1 MSKPYQELKTYM
13 DKAMAIKTAMTLFEW
28 DNETLAPKEA
38 GELTSQVIGV
48 LSGEYFGAVTC
59 DGMKKLLKECREQGG
74 LTEAEAANVREL
86 SEELEQT
93 ICIPQE
99 EYQEFARLTARATS
113 VWARA
118 KKDQDFEAFAP
129 TLEKVIGFQKKF
141 AGYRAKDGK
150 KTYDIMLDDYEKGFS
165 MENLDEFF
173 GLLKKELVP
182 FLKKVMEEGKKIED
196 GFLKGDY
203 PEEKQEELAR
213 LENLVERF
221 KHKPNKASFA
231 RAKRKTMEHMG
242 RVEKPQEDDA
252 HIFTGEINPLLPG
265 SKWVFTSEHLKIG
278 YEKPLLEI
286 TMRIRRGQKIAL
298 LGPNGA
304 GKTTFLKTIAGFLP
318 SLEGSYSL
326 GNQTT
331 IGYFDQHSGAIQSE
345 QTVLE
350 HFTAQFPALT
360 EKEARSILGA
370 YLFGGRD
377 AQKKV
382 SSLSGGEKARL
393 VLAELLQSRPN
404 FLVLDEP
411 TNHMDIQ
418 AKETLESA
426 FRAYKGTI
434 LFVSH
439 DRYLIRQVADAVMIF
454 ENQTVMYY
462 PFGYEHY
469 LERKARENQGGSMAA
484 QIRAEEQALIA
495 GMRAVP
501 KAERH
506 RLREIP
512 EDEAYREWNMGLA
525 AQHLEPAGNA
535 VEYLTEQVRE
545 LRAMWHGSEEYW
557 NGGAWDRM
565 NEYEDRCLRLEQAWE
580 EWHRA
585 CMEWLEKAQEMEVL

>member
-48 LSGEYFGAVTC
+48 LSGEYFEAVTC

-213 LENLVERF
+213 FLAGYVGFDFDCGVMAVSAPPFTTNLHNKDVRITTHYTDSVDSSLFSVIHEAGHGIYELGIRDDLTLTPAGQGASMGMHESQSRFFENIIGRNRAFWVPIYKKVQEMFPRQLGQVDLDRFVEAI
-221 KHKPNKASFA
+221 NKV
-231 RAKRKTMEHMG
+231 T
-242 RVEKPQEDDA
+242 
-252 HIFTGEINPLLPG
+252 PG
-265 SKWVFTSEHLKIG
+265 L
-278 YEKPLLEI
+278 
-286 TMRIRRGQKIAL
+286 IRTEADEL
-298 LGPNGA
+298 
-304 GKTTFLKTIAGFLP
+304 
-318 SLEGSYSL
+318 SYSL
-326 GNQTT
+326 HVLIRYEIEKMLIEEDLDVKKLPDIWAEKYEEYLGIRPENPAEGVLQD
-331 IGYFDQHSGAIQSE
+331 IHWSQGSFGYFPSY
-345 QTVLE
+345 
-350 HFTAQFPALT
+350 AL
-360 EKEARSILGA
+360 G
-370 YLFGGRD
+370 
-377 AQKKV
+377 
-382 SSLSGGEKARL
+382 
-393 VLAELLQSRPN
+393 
-404 FLVLDEP
+404 
-411 TNHMDIQ
+411 
-418 AKETLESA
+418 SA
-426 FRAYKGTI
+426 FGAQLYYHMKKTMDFEGLLADGGIDAIREYLKENIHQYGKLKTSRQI
-434 LFVSH
+434 LKDVTGEDFNPEYYV
-439 DRYLIRQVADAVMIF
+439 RYLKEKYTRI
-454 ENQTVMYY
+454 Y
-462 PFGYEHY
+462 
-469 LERKARENQGGSMAA
+469 
-484 QIRAEEQALIA
+484 
-495 GMRAVP
+495 
-501 KAERH
+501 
-506 RLREIP
+506 
-512 EDEAYREWNMGLA
+512 GL
-525 AQHLEPAGNA
+525 
-535 VEYLTEQVRE
+535 
-545 LRAMWHGSEEYW
+545 
-557 NGGAWDRM
+557 
-565 NEYEDRCLRLEQAWE
+565 
-580 EWHRA
+580 
-585 CMEWLEKAQEMEVL
+585 K